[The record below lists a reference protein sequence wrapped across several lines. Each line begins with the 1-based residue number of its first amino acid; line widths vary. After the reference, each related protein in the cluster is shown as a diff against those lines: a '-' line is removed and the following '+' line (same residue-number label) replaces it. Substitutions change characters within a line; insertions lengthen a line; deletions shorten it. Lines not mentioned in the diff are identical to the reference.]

1 MSIELGMNGKKL
13 CGPNFSILYNQD
25 YTQVIFGIR
34 KNNHKDYS
42 FAHDDFT
49 NNFVNFWYKN
59 RTFFFETKEYIY
71 MFDLGDDT
79 FKIPLN
85 TPIKTSIINLDEN
98 DKPVQKSGKRL
109 VFTLSNYH

>member
-1 MSIELGMNGKKL
+1 MNIELGMNGKKL
-13 CGPNFSILYNQD
+13 CGPNFSVFYDEN
-25 YTQVIFGIR
+25 YTSLTFCINN
-34 KNNHKDYS
+34 KNHRDYS
-42 FAHDDFT
+42 SAHDDFV

-59 RTFFFETKEYIY
+59 RTFFFETKENIY

-109 VFTLSNYH
+109 VFTLSNYN